1 MGTWNLLIEIVIL
14 LMGCLVFGAI
24 FSRLK
29 QSPLVGYL
37 LAGMLLGG
45 PGSLRIIRAESDIE
59 AIAELGVSLLLF
71 SLGLE
76 FSWQKLKNL
85 DSKTISGGFYQVVCT
100 AIYIILIA
108 LVFRQTLSEAI
119 AIGCMVC
126 LSSTACVLRVLM
138 DNGEIDSVYGRNSVA
153 ILLVQDMAV
162 VPFAI
167 LMTLLAGSGTS
178 TEMII
183 MIGELL
189 LLAALLIIVLYIVLN
204 KVAVKIL
211 GSLTLDRNREL
222 SLLLAIVVGLGST
235 WLSHAAGLSPALGAF
250 AAGMFLGSSP
260 FAAQIRSDISSL
272 RVVLLTLFFGAVGM
286 VADPIWIIKNWYLVL
301 GASAL
306 IIISKTFIVW
316 IIFKFLGKSSSIAL
330 ATGLCLSQVGEFA
343 FVLGTIGK
351 EGGVIGEPT
360 YMIIVSSAIVTLFL
374 TPYLIGYAPRLGI
387 WFESLSSKKSTINQ
401 DEFMGS
407 GKLPPEVIII
417 GYGPAGQAVGN
428 SLVDTGRPI
437 LILDLNAKAK
447 QEAEFL
453 GFTGHIG
460 DAQQIEILLHAN
472 ISSAKIIVITLPMRS
487 AALTVLKHVRNLAP
501 NAIVVVRSRYKR
513 HRLEFELAGAHAII
527 GDETEV
533 GRRLSEHVLTQLEP
547 CA

>member
-1 MGTWNLLIEIVIL
+1 VGTWNLLIEIVIL
-14 LMGCLVFGAI
+14 LSGCLIMGTL

-45 PGSLRIIRAESDIE
+45 PGSLRIIQAESDIE

-76 FSWQKLKNL
+76 FSWQRLKNL
-85 DSKTISGGFYQVVCT
+85 EAKTIYGGFYQVIFT

-108 LVFRQTLSEAI
+108 LVFQQTLSEAI

-126 LSSTACVLRVLM
+126 LSSTACVLRILM

-153 ILLVQDMAV
+153 ILLVQDLAI

-167 LMTLLAGSGTS
+167 LMTLLAGQGSS
-178 TEMII
+178 SEM
-183 MIGELL
+183 MMMVGELI
-189 LLAALLIIVLYIVLN
+189 LLAALLIIVLYIALN

-211 GSLTLDRNREL
+211 GSLTMDRNREL

-260 FAAQIRSDISSL
+260 FATQIRSDISSL

-286 VADPIWIIKNWYLVL
+286 VADPIWIIRNWYLVL

-316 IIFKFLGKSSSIAL
+316 IIFKMMGKSSSIAL

-351 EGGVIGEPT
+351 EGGVVSEQT

-374 TPYLIGYAPRLGI
+374 TPYLVSYAPRLGV
-387 WFESLSSKKSTINQ
+387 WFESLSSKGFKAGT
-401 DEFMGS
+401 DEIRRS
-407 GKLPPEVIII
+407 GEEPPEVIII
-417 GYGPAGQAVGN
+417 GFGPAGQAVGYALAE
-428 SLVDTGRPI
+428 SDRPV
-437 LILDLNAKAK
+437 LILDLNEKAK
-447 QEAEFL
+447 QEAELL

-460 DAQQIEILLHAN
+460 DARQIEILLHAN

-487 AALTVLKHVRNLAP
+487 AALTVLEHVRNLAP
-501 NAIVVVRSRYKR
+501 NAQVVVRSRYKR
-513 HRLEFELAGAHAII
+513 HRFEFEMAGAHAIF

-533 GRRLSEHVLTQLEP
+533 GRSLSQHVMTQLG
-547 CA
+547 